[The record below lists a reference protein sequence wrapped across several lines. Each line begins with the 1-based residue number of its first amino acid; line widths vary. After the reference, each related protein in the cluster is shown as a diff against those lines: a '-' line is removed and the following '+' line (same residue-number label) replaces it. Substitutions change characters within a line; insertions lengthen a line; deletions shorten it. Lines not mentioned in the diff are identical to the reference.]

1 MRAYVEWFGP
11 GVVRLIGAENAV
23 GAAGVRI
30 LKTKVADVVGIQVG
44 VRCRRRRRM
53 AAVGRTAASD
63 ASDAS
68 DAADAVLGAVA
79 DARVV
84 SPTVLDT
91 RCVVLGEVMRF
102 VDGTAIV
109 GQVGNVRSTRQKK

>member
-63 ASDAS
+63 ASDA
-68 DAADAVLGAVA
+68 ADAVLGAVA

>member
-44 VRCRRRRRM
+44 VRCRRRRRK
-53 AAVGRTAASD
+53 AAVGRTA
-63 ASDAS
+63 AS